1 MTLFGKNLKKYL
13 AEKGMTQTQ
22 LANELGIKQPTVND
36 WINKGINPELEKVI
50 RIAKILDVTLDEL
63 VLSRQ
68 TYNELEQKL
77 ILVQEELLKYKTKEN
92 EQLKNIETVS
102 DKE

>member
-22 LANELGIKQPTVND
+22 LANELGIKQPTINS

-63 VLSRQ
+63 VLGRR

-92 EQLKNIETVS
+92 EQLKNIEIVS